1 MSTNLKYVGVPLWY
15 GCDKKGTEL
24 APTVIRATDLLAEMR
39 SNGICINDYGD
50 VSIGGSTTDIH
61 NDTLTHNM
69 SHYDGTLCAVQSVR
83 DIGCEVQIKGDI
95 PIFVGG
101 DHSLGLGSVAASAQY
116 DSNVGVIW
124 FDAHGDMNSE
134 ETSPTG
140 HIHGMPLAAL
150 MGLCKSKLNDIPIHY
165 VKPQNIFW
173 IGTRSLDAGEQ
184 HLIEKLHLNIYST
197 DAVHHRGMFAIMAEI
212 ATKMQSLNISN
223 VHCSFDVDAMDP
235 TIMAATGCLVPN
247 GLNNTDFDIFV
258 QSIASL
264 QQHIIALDFVE
275 YNPLLDDPQQTSL
288 EWCCHALKQLCNAI
302 VRNNG

>member
-24 APTVIRATDLLAEMR
+24 APAVIRATNLLTEMR

-50 VSIGGSTTDIH
+50 VSIGDSTVDIH
-61 NDTLTHNM
+61 NDTVTHNM
-69 SHYDGTLCAVQSVR
+69 SHYNDTLCAVQSVR
-83 DIGCEVQIKGDI
+83 DAGCTVLTKREI

-124 FDAHGDMNSE
+124 FDAHGDMNTE
-134 ETSPTG
+134 ETSPSG

-150 MGLCKSKLNDIPIHY
+150 MGLCESKLNDIPVHY

-173 IGTRSLDAGEQ
+173 VGTRSLDAGEQ

-197 DAVHHRGMFAIMAEI
+197 DAVHHRGMAEVMAEI

-235 TIMAATGCLVPN
+235 TIVAATGCIVPN

-288 EWCCHALKQLCNAI
+288 DWCCHALKQLCNAI

>member
-1 MSTNLKYVGVPLWY
+1 MKYVGVPLWY

-24 APTVIRATDLLAEMR
+24 APAVIRATDLLAQMR
-39 SNGICINDYGD
+39 SIGICINDYGNVRISD
-50 VSIGGSTTDIH
+50 STVVLH
-61 NDTLTHNM
+61 NDTVTHNIV
-69 SHYDGTLCAVQSVR
+69 HYNDTLCAVQSVR
-83 DIGCEVQIKGDI
+83 DVGCEVLIKRES

-124 FDAHGDMNSE
+124 FDAHGDMNTE
-134 ETSPTG
+134 ATSPTG

-150 MGLCKSKLNDIPIHY
+150 MGLCESELNNVPVHY

-184 HLIEKLHLNIYST
+184 HLIEKLHLNVYST
-197 DAVHHRGMFAIMAEI
+197 DAVHHRGMSAIMAEI
-212 ATKMQSLNISN
+212 ATKMQSLGISN
-223 VHCSFDVDAMDP
+223 VHCSFDIDAMDP
-235 TIMAATGCLVPN
+235 TIVAATGCLVPD

-275 YNPLLDDPQQTSL
+275 YNPLLDDSRKTSL
-288 EWCCHALKQLCNAI
+288 DWCRHALAQLCNAI